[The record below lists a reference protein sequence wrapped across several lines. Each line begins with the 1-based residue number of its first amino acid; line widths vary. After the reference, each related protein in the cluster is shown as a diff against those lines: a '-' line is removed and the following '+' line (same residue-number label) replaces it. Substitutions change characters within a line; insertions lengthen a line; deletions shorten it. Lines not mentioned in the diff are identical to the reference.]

1 MVICVSIVVRMGYG
15 DDEGPIAAVVDIG
28 CPCPHVV
35 HWGVKRITIPA
46 AMHVDVAIGI
56 VDNNS
61 RVNTNRKGL
70 YRSHFL
76 KGLLLRH
83 MHCGEVSSTITEAPL
98 HASAHQCN
106 DNQYTND
113 PK

>member
-1 MVICVSIVVRMGYG
+1 MGARAEKGSIVTLLN
-15 DDEGPIAAVVDIG
+15 IG
-28 CPCPHVV
+28 CAYTLVV
-35 HWGVKRITIPA
+35 SGDGYIINFPA

>member
-1 MVICVSIVVRMGYG
+1 MSASDDQGTIDSLLGIRCPSSYVCSRAGYSIN
-15 DDEGPIAAVVDIG
+15 
-28 CPCPHVV
+28 
-35 HWGVKRITIPA
+35 IPA